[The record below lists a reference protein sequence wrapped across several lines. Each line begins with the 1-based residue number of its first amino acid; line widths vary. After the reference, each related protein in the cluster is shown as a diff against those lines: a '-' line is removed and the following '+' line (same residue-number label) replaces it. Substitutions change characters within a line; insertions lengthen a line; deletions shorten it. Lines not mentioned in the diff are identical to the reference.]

1 MTWFRPI
8 GPIGLTTSNT
18 TTSGSHNKSHNAGWN
33 AAIGKAQS
41 GPGGTAG
48 VGQVGPGPWTGWPSP
63 GRPSPGSPS
72 PGWLWPWRMPGVLNP
87 MTIVTPPRKPGPNV
101 PGCTR
106 GPGIGVLGPG
116 APGPV
121 MKVSLPCRLGPP
133 RNVTPPGKPGPHILG
148 TPPGGL
154 SLPKNVTPLPD
165 PWPLINV
172 TPPGEGPRLIMN
184 KAAGE
189 PPKGGGSKGEPPG
202 SEEPE
207 EVVAAVKAAKQARR
221 YAKRARRYAS
231 KLSAMSADVEEK
243 ALPREKA
250 VQIHKCWGAATAAAA
265 LAERAARQAGHDAV
279 EAKVSPE
286 TAILDAV
293 TAEYLANKAGEYRST
308 ARNAYWQAR
317 KQL

>member
-1 MTWFRPI
+1 MAWLRPI
-8 GPIGLTTSNT
+8 GPIGPIGSTTSKT
-18 TTSGSHNKSHNAGWN
+18 TTGSHHASWN

-41 GPGGTAG
+41 RPASTAG
-48 VGQVGPGPWTGWPSP
+48 VGQVGSGPWMGWP
-63 GRPSPGSPS
+63 
-72 PGWLWPWRMPGVLNP
+72 WLGWPWPIWRMFNP

-101 PGCTR
+101 PGCTP

-121 MKVSLPCRLGPP
+121 MNVSLPCQLGPP
-133 RNVTPPGKPGPHILG
+133 RNVTPPGKPGPFILG

-165 PWPLINV
+165 PWLFTNV
-172 TPPGEGPRLIMN
+172 TPPDAGPRLIMN

-189 PPKGGGSKGEPPG
+189 PPKGGGTEGEPPG
-202 SEEPE
+202 SEEPEPE

-231 KLSAMSADVEEK
+231 KLEEMSADAEAK

-250 VQIHKCWGAATAAAA
+250 VQIHKCWGAATTAAA
-265 LAERAARQAGHDAV
+265 LAHRAFRQAWHDAV
-279 EAKVSPE
+279 EARAFPK

-293 TAEYLANKAGEYRST
+293 TAEHLANKAREYRST
-308 ARNAYWQAR
+308 ARNAYWQAL